1 MRGRVASRETM
12 ARNPSYLSS
21 KSQAASSNGSSRVSA
36 SIGCTSSPATAR
48 RGAPSRSQTARI
60 SAVRAAGSPSSWTAR
75 PERTEG
81 SSYGSATDLRTC
93 PSPVSLIKSHSFP
106 ESPLIRTNVHIPFS
120 LKPFSSKSSLPALT
134 PSRGSPTGRHCPRSQ
149 TIIGP
154 APYSPSG
161 ITPSKSAYSTG
172 WSSVCIAKRF
182 SAGSGCGPRGTAQDL
197 STPSHSGADRS
208 ACAWRCASAPR
219 RRPGAPRRRPWAP
232 GSDQGSACAG
242 TPPGTWTFLQSGYHP
257 APMRPL
263 ATGTISFGLVSI
275 PVKLFSATESSAAI
289 SFNML
294 HSKCGGRVKQ
304 QYICPREDNVVV
316 PRDEMIKGYEF
327 AKDRYVTFTP
337 DELKTLEEKATQQ
350 IEIAEF
356 VPSEKIDPVYFD
368 KPYYLG
374 PEKGADRAYRL
385 LAEAM
390 RRSGKTA
397 LARYAARGKQYLV
410 QIRPLAEGGLVMQTL
425 MYADEIR
432 PFSEVGVEP
441 AEVKEQELA
450 LAQQIIQQITTDE
463 FKPEKYQDDVRHR
476 IQEQI
481 QRKVEGQEIQVD
493 EPAAAP
499 TQIIDLME
507 ALKASLASKGLAPA
521 KETAEAQ
528 DERKPAKRAARE
540 PKGEKKAS
548 SRK

>member
-1 MRGRVASRETM
+1 
-12 ARNPSYLSS
+12 
-21 KSQAASSNGSSRVSA
+21 
-36 SIGCTSSPATAR
+36 
-48 RGAPSRSQTARI
+48 
-60 SAVRAAGSPSSWTAR
+60 
-75 PERTEG
+75 
-81 SSYGSATDLRTC
+81 
-93 PSPVSLIKSHSFP
+93 
-106 ESPLIRTNVHIPFS
+106 
-120 LKPFSSKSSLPALT
+120 
-134 PSRGSPTGRHCPRSQ
+134 
-149 TIIGP
+149 
-154 APYSPSG
+154 
-161 ITPSKSAYSTG
+161 
-172 WSSVCIAKRF
+172 
-182 SAGSGCGPRGTAQDL
+182 
-197 STPSHSGADRS
+197 
-208 ACAWRCASAPR
+208 
-219 RRPGAPRRRPWAP
+219 
-232 GSDQGSACAG
+232 
-242 TPPGTWTFLQSGYHP
+242 
-257 APMRPL
+257 MRPL

-294 HSKCGGRVKQ
+294 HAKCGGRVKQ
-304 QYICPREDNVVV
+304 QYICPRDENVVV
-316 PRDEMIKGYEF
+316 PREEMVKGYEF

-337 DELKTLEEKATQQ
+337 DELKALEEKASQQ

-368 KPYYLG
+368 KAYYLG

-410 QIRPLAEGGLVMQTL
+410 QIRALPEGGLVMQNL

-441 AEVKEQELA
+441 GEVKEQELA
-450 LAQQIIQQITTDE
+450 LAKQIIDQISTDE
-463 FKPEKYQDDVRHR
+463 FKPEKYEDDVRKR

-493 EPAAAP
+493 EPVKAP

-507 ALKASLASKGLAPA
+507 ALKASLAAKGLAPA
-521 KETAEAQ
+521 SASGSANASAEDAGE
-528 DERKPAKRAARE
+528 ERKPAKRASRE
-540 PKGEKKAS
+540 LKAEKKAS

>member
-1 MRGRVASRETM
+1 
-12 ARNPSYLSS
+12 
-21 KSQAASSNGSSRVSA
+21 
-36 SIGCTSSPATAR
+36 
-48 RGAPSRSQTARI
+48 
-60 SAVRAAGSPSSWTAR
+60 
-75 PERTEG
+75 
-81 SSYGSATDLRTC
+81 
-93 PSPVSLIKSHSFP
+93 
-106 ESPLIRTNVHIPFS
+106 
-120 LKPFSSKSSLPALT
+120 
-134 PSRGSPTGRHCPRSQ
+134 
-149 TIIGP
+149 
-154 APYSPSG
+154 
-161 ITPSKSAYSTG
+161 
-172 WSSVCIAKRF
+172 
-182 SAGSGCGPRGTAQDL
+182 
-197 STPSHSGADRS
+197 
-208 ACAWRCASAPR
+208 
-219 RRPGAPRRRPWAP
+219 
-232 GSDQGSACAG
+232 
-242 TPPGTWTFLQSGYHP
+242 
-257 APMRPL
+257 MRPL

-294 HSKCGGRVKQ
+294 HAKCGGRVKQ
-304 QYICPREDNVVV
+304 QYICPRDENVVV
-316 PRDEMIKGYEF
+316 PREEMVKGYEF

-337 DELKTLEEKATQQ
+337 EELKALEEKASQQ

-368 KPYYLG
+368 KAYYLG

-410 QIRPLAEGGLVMQTL
+410 QIRALPEGGLVMQNL

-441 AEVKEQELA
+441 GEVKEQELA
-450 LAQQIIQQITTDE
+450 LAKQIIDQISTDE
-463 FKPEKYQDDVRHR
+463 FKPEKYEDDVRKR

-493 EPAAAP
+493 EPVKAP

-507 ALKASLASKGLAPA
+507 ALKASLAAKGLAPA
-521 KETAEAQ
+521 SASGAASASAAESAE
-528 DERKPAKRAARE
+528 ERKPARRASRE
-540 PKGEKKAS
+540 AKSSEKKAS